1 MYGTVILN
9 VRYGNTIISSIW
21 HCDLILHIMLALG
34 YYHSMMLRGDQS
46 LLRGHDYSTETTSCW
61 HNSSLGFRNARVPT
75 DPKLRVVYLANY
87 GVSYGSPPS
96 LTQGKSKVSRFLQSL
111 QTFWPPKASPKDV
124 RLPFTPSQI
133 SVLLSWAYESPDL
146 VFWHRRDTTLQ
157 TRNFLSS
164 ISTGPHTC
172 RRTGWCVE
180 WGLWYIRL
188 DCPEMRQTSGKGKR
202 TRHVRYAEEWNG
214 INATSG

>member
-1 MYGTVILN
+1 MNDSDIGELLKAAKERRI
-9 VRYGNTIISSIW
+9 NTGIVVVSTYPTKE
-21 HCDLILHIMLALG
+21 HRD
-34 YYHSMMLRGDQS
+34 
-46 LLRGHDYSTETTSCW
+46 LLRASKPGTTPL
-61 HNSSLGFRNARVPT
+61 NSSLGFRNARVPT

-146 VFWHRRDTTLQ
+146 VF
-157 TRNFLSS
+157 
-164 ISTGPHTC
+164 
-172 RRTGWCVE
+172 
-180 WGLWYIRL
+180 
-188 DCPEMRQTSGKGKR
+188 
-202 TRHVRYAEEWNG
+202 
-214 INATSG
+214 